1 VPSGYARHVIRL
13 GRRGHKHK
21 RVEVRPGYAARE
33 VDVVGEVRSEAAGE
47 GVVVVVL
54 DGEHD
59 LGTVPHVKEALGG
72 AAADGKA
79 ILVDLCTATFVDSSI
94 LGALLEAR
102 RTAVDSGRG
111 FAVACS
117 GEAEPVRRVLEVTGL
132 ADELPVH
139 PTREAALAALD
150 AREPS

>member
-1 VPSGYARHVIRL
+1 M
-13 GRRGHKHK
+13 
-21 RVEVRPGYAARE
+21 PGYAARE
-33 VDVVGEVRSEAAGE
+33 VDAVGEVRSEPAGDRVE
-47 GVVVVVL
+47 IVVL
-54 DGEHD
+54 SGEHD
-59 LGTVPHVKEALGG
+59 LGTVPRVKEAL
-72 AAADGKA
+72 AATASSGKSLL
-79 ILVDLCTATFVDSSI
+79 IDLCSATFVDSSI

-102 RTAVDSGRG
+102 RGALEAGRG

-150 AREPS
+150 AQGPS

>member
-1 VPSGYARHVIRL
+1 
-13 GRRGHKHK
+13 
-21 RVEVRPGYAARE
+21 
-33 VDVVGEVRSEAAGE
+33 VDAVGEVRSEAAGE
-47 GVVVVVL
+47 GVIVVVL
-54 DGEHD
+54 NGEHD
-59 LGTVPHVKEALGG
+59 LGTVPNVKDALAG

-79 ILVDLCTATFVDSSI
+79 VLVDLCTATFVDSSI

-102 RTAVDSGRG
+102 RTAVDNDRG

-150 AREPS
+150 AQEPS

>member
-1 VPSGYARHVIRL
+1 VPSGYGRHVIRL
-13 GRRGHKHK
+13 GRRGHKRQ
-21 RVEVRPGYAARE
+21 RVDVRPGYAARD
-33 VDVVGEVRSEAAGE
+33 VDVVGEVRTETADD
-47 GVVVVVL
+47 GVAIVVL
-54 DGEHD
+54 SGEHD
-59 LGTVPHVKEALGG
+59 LGTVPQVKEALGG

-79 ILVDLCTATFVDSSI
+79 IIVDLCAATFVDSSI

-102 RTAVDSGRG
+102 RTAVDSSRG

-139 PTREAALAALD
+139 STREAALAALD
-150 AREPS
+150 AQEPS

>member
-1 VPSGYARHVIRL
+1 MVMRL
-13 GRRGHKHK
+13 GMRRK
-21 RVEVRPGYAARE
+21 RGRVVVGPGYAARD
-33 VDVVGEVRSEAAGE
+33 VDVVGDVRTEAAGE
-47 GVVVVVL
+47 RVEVVVMS
-54 DGEHD
+54 GEHD
-59 LGTVPHVKEALGG
+59 LGTVSQVREALDAAGG
-72 AAADGKA
+72 DGKA
-79 ILVDLCTATFVDSSI
+79 VLVDLSSATFVDSSI

-102 RTAVDSGRG
+102 RVAREGDRG

-150 AREPS
+150 AQGSP

>member
-1 VPSGYARHVIRL
+1 
-13 GRRGHKHK
+13 
-21 RVEVRPGYAARE
+21 VE
-33 VDVVGEVRSEAAGE
+33 VVGEVRSEAAGE
-47 GVVVVVL
+47 GVAVVVL
-54 DGEHD
+54 NGEHD
-59 LGTVPHVKEALGG
+59 LGTVPHVKEALAG
-72 AAADGKA
+72 AASDGKA
-79 ILVDLCTATFVDSSI
+79 ILIDLCSATFVDSSI

-102 RTAVDSGRG
+102 RTAVDNDRG

-150 AREPS
+150 AQEPS